1 MISGNCILGTCCQNR
16 RKCSLAKMVETV
28 WIRTVQNM
36 QNLWISK
43 SWPSVAKME
52 IDTADN
58 GPLRRN
64 STRFSS
70 DFRVRL
76 AANAATQPENVR
88 ECRHE
93 TGATTYFYNKERR
106 GLKRKHCA
114 VRFRYA
120 SGGRGQRLSTST
132 SFAAM
137 KKKKKNISIDF
148 RQSLDTFYI

>member
-1 MISGNCILGTCCQNR
+1 MLPKSSKVFNCEIVED
-16 RKCSLAKMVETV
+16 AKLVEREKYTFRCKNQTRYSRQ
-28 WIRTVQNM
+28 RT
-36 QNLWISK
+36 S
-43 SWPSVAKME
+43 AK
-52 IDTADN
+52 
-58 GPLRRN
+58 N

-132 SFAAM
+132 S
-137 KKKKKNISIDF
+137 
-148 RQSLDTFYI
+148 LLL